1 MRLKSIITVIALIL
15 IMFMSAIESSIISLA
30 LPTIKQDLNAGNL
43 ISLIFT
49 AYFIALVI
57 ANPIVGELL
66 SRFKIIYV
74 AIAGLLLFSIG
85 SFMCGLSTNFTMLI
99 ISRVIQGFGS
109 GVLMSLSQIVPKLA
123 FEIPLRYKIM
133 GIVGSVWG
141 ISSIIGPLLGG
152 GILEFATWHWLFY
165 INIPIAIIAIILV
178 IWTFHFPEEE
188 TVAKSKFDTKGLTL
202 FYVFIGLIMFALLN
216 QQLLLLNFLSFI
228 LAIVVAMCLFKVEKH
243 VSSPF
248 LPVVEFNRSITLVF
262 ITDLLTAICLMGF
275 NLYIPVYLQEQ
286 LGLSPLQSGL
296 VIFPLSVAWITLNF
310 NLHLS
315 VAWITLNFNLHR
327 IEAKLSRKVIYLLS
341 FTLLLVSSIIISFG
355 IKLPVLIAFVL
366 ILAGLSFGYI
376 YTKDSVIVQEE
387 TSPLQMKKMMS
398 FYGLTKNLGASIGS
412 TIMGYLYAIQSGIF
426 GPNLHNVLSAVAV
439 ISIGLIV
446 LWVVFFK
453 EQSSQSKE

>member
-1 MRLKSIITVIALIL
+1 MRLKSIVTVIALIL
-15 IMFMSAIESSIISLA
+15 IMFMAAIESSIISLA

-66 SRFKIIYV
+66 TRFKIIYI
-74 AIAGLLLFSIG
+74 AIAGLTLFTVG
-85 SFMCGLSTNFTMLI
+85 SLMSGLSTHFSMLI

-109 GVLMSLSQIVPKLA
+109 GVMMSLSQIVPKLA

-133 GIVGSVWG
+133 GIAGSVWG

-178 IWTFHFPEEE
+178 VWTFHFPEEE
-188 TVAKSKFDTKGLTL
+188 TVAKSKFDTKGITL
-202 FYVFIGLIMFALLN
+202 FYIFIGLIMFALLN
-216 QQLLLLNFLSFI
+216 QQHLYLNIIGFV
-228 LAIVVAMCLFKVEKH
+228 LAILVALRLFNVEKK

-248 LPVVEFNRSITLVF
+248 LPVAEFNRMITLVF
-262 ITDLLTAICLMGF
+262 ITDLLTAVCLMGF

-310 NLHLS
+310 NLH
-315 VAWITLNFNLHR
+315 H
-327 IEAKLSRKVIYLLS
+327 IEAKLSRKVIYLSS
-341 FTLLLVSSIIISFG
+341 FTLLLLSSIIIAFG
-355 IKLPVLIAFVL
+355 IKLPILIACVL
-366 ILAGLSFGYI
+366 ILSGLSFGYI

-387 TSPLQMKKMMS
+387 TSPIQMKKMMS

-412 TIMGYLYAIQSGIF
+412 TIMGYLYALKSGLF
-426 GPNLHNVLSAVAV
+426 GANLHNILGVVSL
-439 ISIGLIV
+439 ISVGLIV
-446 LWVVFFK
+446 VWLIFYREAASQTK
-453 EQSSQSKE
+453 E

>member
-310 NLHLS
+310 NLH
-315 VAWITLNFNLHR
+315 R

-341 FTLLLVSSIIISFG
+341 FTLLLVSSIIIAFG

>member
-1 MRLKSIITVIALIL
+1 MRLKSIVTVIALIL
-15 IMFMSAIESSIISLA
+15 IMFMAAIESSIISLA
-30 LPTIKQDLNAGNL
+30 LPTIKQNLNAGNL

-66 SRFKIIYV
+66 TRFKIIYI
-74 AIAGLLLFSIG
+74 AIAGLTLFTVG
-85 SFMCGLSTNFTMLI
+85 SLMSGLSTHFSMLI

-109 GVLMSLSQIVPKLA
+109 GVMMSLSQIVPKLA

-152 GILEFATWHWLFY
+152 GILEFATWHWLFF

-178 IWTFHFPEEE
+178 VWTFHFSEEE
-188 TVAKSKFDTKGLTL
+188 TVAKSKFDTKGITL
-202 FYVFIGLIMFALLN
+202 FYIFIGLIMFALLN
-216 QQLLLLNFLSFI
+216 QQHLYLNIIGFV
-228 LAIVVAMCLFKVEKH
+228 LAILIALRLFNVEKK

-248 LPVVEFNRSITLVF
+248 LPVAEFNRMITLVF
-262 ITDLLTAICLMGF
+262 ITDLLTAVCLMGF

-310 NLHLS
+310 NLH
-315 VAWITLNFNLHR
+315 H
-327 IEAKLSRKVIYLLS
+327 IEAKLSRKVIYLSS
-341 FTLLLVSSIIISFG
+341 FTLLLLSSIIIAFG
-355 IKLPVLIAFVL
+355 IKLPILIACVL
-366 ILAGLSFGYI
+366 ILSGISFGYI

-387 TSPLQMKKMMS
+387 TSPIQMKKMMS

-412 TIMGYLYAIQSGIF
+412 TIMGYLYALKSGLF
-426 GPNLHNVLSAVAV
+426 GANLHNILGVVSL
-439 ISIGLIV
+439 ISVGLIV
-446 LWVVFFK
+446 VWLIFYR
-453 EQSSQSKE
+453 EAASQTNE

>member
-165 INIPIAIIAIILV
+165 INIPIAVIAIILV

-296 VIFPLSVAWITLNF
+296 VIFP
-310 NLHLS
+310 LS

>member
-165 INIPIAIIAIILV
+165 INIPIVIIAIILV

-216 QQLLLLNFLSFI
+216 QQLLLFNFLSFI

-296 VIFPLSVAWITLNF
+296 VIFP
-310 NLHLS
+310 LS

>member
-1 MRLKSIITVIALIL
+1 MRLKSIVTVIALIL
-15 IMFMSAIESSIISLA
+15 IMFMAAIESSIISLA

-66 SRFKIIYV
+66 TRFKIIYI
-74 AIAGLLLFSIG
+74 AIAGLTLFTVG
-85 SFMCGLSTNFTMLI
+85 SLMSGLSTHFSMLV

-109 GVLMSLSQIVPKLA
+109 GVMMSLSQIVPKLA

-141 ISSIIGPLLGG
+141 ILSIIGPLLGG

-178 IWTFHFPEEE
+178 VWTFHFPEEE
-188 TVAKSKFDTKGLTL
+188 TVAKSKFDTKGITL
-202 FYVFIGLIMFALLN
+202 FYIFIGLIMFALLN
-216 QQLLLLNFLSFI
+216 QQHLYLNIIGFV
-228 LAIVVAMCLFKVEKH
+228 LAILVALRLFNVEKK

-248 LPVVEFNRSITLVF
+248 LPVAEFNRMITLVF
-262 ITDLLTAICLMGF
+262 ITDLLTAVCLMGF

-310 NLHLS
+310 NLH
-315 VAWITLNFNLHR
+315 H
-327 IEAKLSRKVIYLLS
+327 IEAKLSRKVIYLSS
-341 FTLLLVSSIIISFG
+341 FTLLLLSSIIIAFG
-355 IKLPVLIAFVL
+355 IKLPILIACVL
-366 ILAGLSFGYI
+366 ILSGLSFGYI

-387 TSPLQMKKMMS
+387 TSPIQMKKMMS

-412 TIMGYLYAIQSGIF
+412 TIMGYLYALKSGLF
-426 GPNLHNVLSAVAV
+426 GANLHNILGVVSL
-439 ISIGLIV
+439 ISVGLIV
-446 LWVVFFK
+446 VWLIFYREAASQTK
-453 EQSSQSKE
+453 E

>member
-141 ISSIIGPLLGG
+141 ISSIIGSLLGG

-310 NLHLS
+310 NLH
-315 VAWITLNFNLHR
+315 R

-446 LWVVFFK
+446 LWVVFF
-453 EQSSQSKE
+453 

>member
-1 MRLKSIITVIALIL
+1 MRLKSIVTVIALIL
-15 IMFMSAIESSIISLA
+15 IMFMAAIESSIISLA

-66 SRFKIIYV
+66 TRFKIIYI
-74 AIAGLLLFSIG
+74 AIAGLTLFTVG
-85 SFMCGLSTNFTMLI
+85 SLMSGLSTHFSMLI

-109 GVLMSLSQIVPKLA
+109 GVMMSLSQIVPKLA

-152 GILEFATWHWLFY
+152 GILEFATWHWLFF

-178 IWTFHFPEEE
+178 VWTFHFSEEE
-188 TVAKSKFDTKGLTL
+188 TVAKSKFDTKGITL
-202 FYVFIGLIMFALLN
+202 FYIFIGLIMFALLN
-216 QQLLLLNFLSFI
+216 QQHLYLNIIGFV
-228 LAIVVAMCLFKVEKH
+228 LAILIALRLFNVEKK

-248 LPVVEFNRSITLVF
+248 LPVAEFNRMITLVF
-262 ITDLLTAICLMGF
+262 ITDLLTAVCLMGF

-286 LGLSPLQSGL
+286 LGLSLLQSGL

-310 NLHLS
+310 NLH
-315 VAWITLNFNLHR
+315 H
-327 IEAKLSRKVIYLLS
+327 IEAKLSRKVIYLSS
-341 FTLLLVSSIIISFG
+341 FTLLLLSSIIIAFG
-355 IKLPVLIAFVL
+355 IKLPILIACVL
-366 ILAGLSFGYI
+366 ILSGISFGYI

-387 TSPLQMKKMMS
+387 TSPIQMKKMMS

-412 TIMGYLYAIQSGIF
+412 TIMGYLYALKSGLF
-426 GPNLHNVLSAVAV
+426 GANLHNILGVVSL
-439 ISIGLIV
+439 ISVGLIV
-446 LWVVFFK
+446 VWLIFYR
-453 EQSSQSKE
+453 EAASQTNE

>member
-1 MRLKSIITVIALIL
+1 MRLKSIVTVIALIL
-15 IMFMSAIESSIISLA
+15 IMYMAAIESSIISLA

-66 SRFKIIYV
+66 TRFKIIYI
-74 AIAGLLLFSIG
+74 AIAGLTLFTVG
-85 SFMCGLSTNFTMLI
+85 SLMSGLSTHFSMLI

-109 GVLMSLSQIVPKLA
+109 GVMMSLSQIVPKLA

-178 IWTFHFPEEE
+178 VWTFHFPEEE
-188 TVAKSKFDTKGLTL
+188 TVAKSKFDTKGITL
-202 FYVFIGLIMFALLN
+202 FYIFIGLIMFALLN
-216 QQLLLLNFLSFI
+216 QQHLYLNIIGFV
-228 LAIVVAMCLFKVEKH
+228 LAILVALRLFNVEKK

-248 LPVVEFNRSITLVF
+248 LPVAEFNRMITLVF
-262 ITDLLTAICLMGF
+262 ITDLLTAVCLMGF

-310 NLHLS
+310 NLH
-315 VAWITLNFNLHR
+315 H
-327 IEAKLSRKVIYLLS
+327 IEAKLSRKVIYLSS
-341 FTLLLVSSIIISFG
+341 FTLLLLSSIIIAFG
-355 IKLPVLIAFVL
+355 IKLPILIACVL
-366 ILAGLSFGYI
+366 ILSGLSFGYI

-387 TSPLQMKKMMS
+387 TSPIQMKKMMS

-412 TIMGYLYAIQSGIF
+412 TIMGYLYALKSGLF
-426 GPNLHNVLSAVAV
+426 GANLHNILGVVSL
-439 ISIGLIV
+439 ISVGLIV
-446 LWVVFFK
+446 VWLIFYREAASQTK
-453 EQSSQSKE
+453 E

>member
-1 MRLKSIITVIALIL
+1 
-15 IMFMSAIESSIISLA
+15 
-30 LPTIKQDLNAGNL
+30 
-43 ISLIFT
+43 
-49 AYFIALVI
+49 LVI

-310 NLHLS
+310 NLH
-315 VAWITLNFNLHR
+315 R

>member
-85 SFMCGLSTNFTMLI
+85 SLMCGLSTNFTMLI

-123 FEIPLRYKIM
+123 FEISLRYKIM

-228 LAIVVAMCLFKVEKH
+228 LAIVVAIRLFKVEKH

-310 NLHLS
+310 NLH
-315 VAWITLNFNLHR
+315 R

-355 IKLPVLIAFVL
+355 IKLPLLIAFVL

-412 TIMGYLYAIQSGIF
+412 TIMGYLYAIQSAIF

-439 ISIGLIV
+439 ISTGLIV

-453 EQSSQSKE
+453 EQLSQSKE

>member
-1 MRLKSIITVIALIL
+1 MRLKSIVTVIALIL
-15 IMFMSAIESSIISLA
+15 IMFMAAIESSIISLA

-66 SRFKIIYV
+66 TRFKIIYI
-74 AIAGLLLFSIG
+74 AIAGLTLFTVG
-85 SFMCGLSTNFTMLI
+85 SLMSGLSTHFSMLI

-109 GVLMSLSQIVPKLA
+109 GAMMSLSQIVPKLA

-178 IWTFHFPEEE
+178 VWTFHFPEEE
-188 TVAKSKFDTKGLTL
+188 TVAKSKFDTKGITL
-202 FYVFIGLIMFALLN
+202 FYIFIGLIMFALLN
-216 QQLLLLNFLSFI
+216 QQHLYLNIIGFV
-228 LAIVVAMCLFKVEKH
+228 LAILVALRLFNVEKK

-248 LPVVEFNRSITLVF
+248 LPVAEFNRMITLVF
-262 ITDLLTAICLMGF
+262 ITDLLTAVCLMGF

-310 NLHLS
+310 NLH
-315 VAWITLNFNLHR
+315 H
-327 IEAKLSRKVIYLLS
+327 IEAKLSRKVIYLSS
-341 FTLLLVSSIIISFG
+341 FTLLLLSSIIIAFG
-355 IKLPVLIAFVL
+355 IKLPILIACVL
-366 ILAGLSFGYI
+366 ILSGLSFGYI

-387 TSPLQMKKMMS
+387 TSPIQMKKMMS

-412 TIMGYLYAIQSGIF
+412 TIMGYLYALKSGLF
-426 GPNLHNVLSAVAV
+426 GANLHNILGVVSL
-439 ISIGLIV
+439 ISVGLIV
-446 LWVVFFK
+446 VWLIFYREAASQTK
-453 EQSSQSKE
+453 E

>member
-1 MRLKSIITVIALIL
+1 MRLKSIVTVIALIL
-15 IMFMSAIESSIISLA
+15 IMFMAAIESSIISLA

-66 SRFKIIYV
+66 TRFKIIYI
-74 AIAGLLLFSIG
+74 AIAGLTLFTVG
-85 SFMCGLSTNFTMLI
+85 SLMSGLSTHFSMLV

-109 GVLMSLSQIVPKLA
+109 GVMMSLSQIVPKLA

-178 IWTFHFPEEE
+178 VWTFHFPEEE
-188 TVAKSKFDTKGLTL
+188 TVAKSKFDTKGITL
-202 FYVFIGLIMFALLN
+202 FYIFIGLIMFALLN
-216 QQLLLLNFLSFI
+216 QQHLYLNIIGFV
-228 LAIVVAMCLFKVEKH
+228 LAILVALRLFNVEKK
-243 VSSPF
+243 VSFPF
-248 LPVVEFNRSITLVF
+248 LPVAEFNRMITLVF
-262 ITDLLTAICLMGF
+262 ITDLLTAVCLMGF

-310 NLHLS
+310 NLH
-315 VAWITLNFNLHR
+315 H
-327 IEAKLSRKVIYLLS
+327 IEAKLSRKVIYLSS
-341 FTLLLVSSIIISFG
+341 FTLLLLSSIIIAFG
-355 IKLPVLIAFVL
+355 IKLPILIACVL
-366 ILAGLSFGYI
+366 ILSGLSFGYI

-387 TSPLQMKKMMS
+387 TSPIQMKKMMS

-412 TIMGYLYAIQSGIF
+412 TIMGYLYALKSGLF
-426 GPNLHNVLSAVAV
+426 GANLHNILGVVSL
-439 ISIGLIV
+439 ISVGLIV
-446 LWVVFFK
+446 VWLIFYREAASQTK
-453 EQSSQSKE
+453 E

>member
-248 LPVVEFNRSITLVF
+248 VPVVEFNRSITLVF

-296 VIFPLSVAWITLNF
+296 VIFP
-310 NLHLS
+310 LS

>member
-178 IWTFHFPEEE
+178 IWTFYFPEEE

-296 VIFPLSVAWITLNF
+296 VIFP
-310 NLHLS
+310 LS

>member
-1 MRLKSIITVIALIL
+1 
-15 IMFMSAIESSIISLA
+15 
-30 LPTIKQDLNAGNL
+30 
-43 ISLIFT
+43 LIFT

-310 NLHLS
+310 NLH
-315 VAWITLNFNLHR
+315 R

>member
-1 MRLKSIITVIALIL
+1 MRLKSIVTVIALIL
-15 IMFMSAIESSIISLA
+15 IMFMAAIESSIISLA

-66 SRFKIIYV
+66 TRFKIIYI
-74 AIAGLLLFSIG
+74 AIAGLTLFTVG
-85 SFMCGLSTNFTMLI
+85 SLMSGLSTHFSMLV

-109 GVLMSLSQIVPKLA
+109 GVMMSLSQIVPKLA

-178 IWTFHFPEEE
+178 VWTFHFPEEE
-188 TVAKSKFDTKGLTL
+188 TVAKSKFDTKGITL
-202 FYVFIGLIMFALLN
+202 FYIFSGLIMFALLN
-216 QQLLLLNFLSFI
+216 QQHLYLNIIGFV
-228 LAIVVAMCLFKVEKH
+228 LAILVALRLFNVEKK

-248 LPVVEFNRSITLVF
+248 LPVAEFNRMITLVF
-262 ITDLLTAICLMGF
+262 ITDLLTAVCLMGF

-310 NLHLS
+310 NLH
-315 VAWITLNFNLHR
+315 H
-327 IEAKLSRKVIYLLS
+327 IEAKLSRKVIYLSS
-341 FTLLLVSSIIISFG
+341 FTLLLLSSIIIAFG
-355 IKLPVLIAFVL
+355 IKLPILIACVL
-366 ILAGLSFGYI
+366 ILSGLSFGYI

-387 TSPLQMKKMMS
+387 TSPIQMKKMMS

-412 TIMGYLYAIQSGIF
+412 TIMGYLYALKSGLF
-426 GPNLHNVLSAVAV
+426 GANLHNILGVVSL
-439 ISIGLIV
+439 ISVGLIV
-446 LWVVFFK
+446 VWLIFYREAASQTK
-453 EQSSQSKE
+453 E

>member
-296 VIFPLSVAWITLNF
+296 VIFPLSL
-310 NLHLS
+310 
-315 VAWITLNFNLHR
+315 AWITLNFNLHR

-366 ILAGLSFGYI
+366 ILAGLSFGYT
-376 YTKDSVIVQEE
+376 YTKDRVIVQEE

>member
-310 NLHLS
+310 NLH
-315 VAWITLNFNLHR
+315 R

-366 ILAGLSFGYI
+366 ILGGLSFGYI

-446 LWVVFFK
+446 LWVVFF
-453 EQSSQSKE
+453 

>member
-1 MRLKSIITVIALIL
+1 MRLKSIVTVIALIL
-15 IMFMSAIESSIISLA
+15 IMFMAAIESSIISLA

-66 SRFKIIYV
+66 TRFKIIYI
-74 AIAGLLLFSIG
+74 AIAGLTLFTVG
-85 SFMCGLSTNFTMLI
+85 SLMSGLSTHFSMLI

-109 GVLMSLSQIVPKLA
+109 GVMMSLSQIVPKLA

-141 ISSIIGPLLGG
+141 ISSIIGLLLGG

-178 IWTFHFPEEE
+178 VWTFHFPEEE
-188 TVAKSKFDTKGLTL
+188 TVAKSKFDTKGITL
-202 FYVFIGLIMFALLN
+202 FYIFIGLIMFALLN
-216 QQLLLLNFLSFI
+216 QQHLYLNIIGFV
-228 LAIVVAMCLFKVEKH
+228 LAILVALRLFNVEKK

-248 LPVVEFNRSITLVF
+248 LPVAEFNRMITLVF
-262 ITDLLTAICLMGF
+262 ITDLLTAVCLMGF

-310 NLHLS
+310 NLH
-315 VAWITLNFNLHR
+315 H
-327 IEAKLSRKVIYLLS
+327 IEAKLSRKVIYLSS
-341 FTLLLVSSIIISFG
+341 FTLLLLSSIIIAFG
-355 IKLPVLIAFVL
+355 IKLPILIACVL
-366 ILAGLSFGYI
+366 ILSGLSFGYI

-387 TSPLQMKKMMS
+387 TSPIQMKKMMS

-412 TIMGYLYAIQSGIF
+412 TIMGYLYALKSGLF
-426 GPNLHNVLSAVAV
+426 GANLHNILGVVSL
-439 ISIGLIV
+439 ISVGLIV
-446 LWVVFFK
+446 VWLIFYREAASQTK
-453 EQSSQSKE
+453 E

>member
-310 NLHLS
+310 NLH
-315 VAWITLNFNLHR
+315 R

-426 GPNLHNVLSAVAV
+426 GPNLHNVLSVVAV

-446 LWVVFFK
+446 LWVIFFK

>member
-188 TVAKSKFDTKGLTL
+188 TVAKSKFDTKGLAL

-275 NLYIPVYLQEQ
+275 NLYISVYLQEQ

-296 VIFPLSVAWITLNF
+296 VIFP
-310 NLHLS
+310 LS

>member
-1 MRLKSIITVIALIL
+1 MRLKSIVTVIALIL
-15 IMFMSAIESSIISLA
+15 IMFMAAIESSIISLA

-66 SRFKIIYV
+66 TRFKIIYI
-74 AIAGLLLFSIG
+74 AIAGLTLFTVG
-85 SFMCGLSTNFTMLI
+85 SLMSGLSTHFSMLI

-109 GVLMSLSQIVPKLA
+109 GVMMSLSQIVPKLA

-178 IWTFHFPEEE
+178 VWTFHFPEEE
-188 TVAKSKFDTKGLTL
+188 TVAKSKFDTKGITL
-202 FYVFIGLIMFALLN
+202 FYIFIGLIMFSLLN
-216 QQLLLLNFLSFI
+216 QQHLYLNIIGFV
-228 LAIVVAMCLFKVEKH
+228 LAILVALRLFNVEKK

-248 LPVVEFNRSITLVF
+248 LPVAEFNRMITLVF
-262 ITDLLTAICLMGF
+262 ITDLLTAVCLMGF

-310 NLHLS
+310 NLH
-315 VAWITLNFNLHR
+315 H
-327 IEAKLSRKVIYLLS
+327 IEAKLSRKVIYLSS
-341 FTLLLVSSIIISFG
+341 FTLLLLSSIIIAFG
-355 IKLPVLIAFVL
+355 IKLPILIACVL
-366 ILAGLSFGYI
+366 ILSGLSFGYI

-387 TSPLQMKKMMS
+387 TSPIQMKKMMS

-412 TIMGYLYAIQSGIF
+412 TIMGYLYALKSGLF
-426 GPNLHNVLSAVAV
+426 GANLHNILGVVSL
-439 ISIGLIV
+439 ISVGLIV
-446 LWVVFFK
+446 VWLIFYREAASQTK
-453 EQSSQSKE
+453 E

>member
-133 GIVGSVWG
+133 GIVGSVWD

-310 NLHLS
+310 NLH
-315 VAWITLNFNLHR
+315 R

>member
-310 NLHLS
+310 NLH
-315 VAWITLNFNLHR
+315 R

-341 FTLLLVSSIIISFG
+341 FTLLLVSSIIISFD

>member
-1 MRLKSIITVIALIL
+1 MRLKSIVTVIALIL
-15 IMFMSAIESSIISLA
+15 IMFMAAIESSIISLA

-66 SRFKIIYV
+66 TRFKIIYI
-74 AIAGLLLFSIG
+74 AIAGLTLFTVG
-85 SFMCGLSTNFTMLI
+85 SLMSGLSTHFSMLV

-109 GVLMSLSQIVPKLA
+109 GVMMSLSQIVPKLA

-178 IWTFHFPEEE
+178 VWTFHFPEEE
-188 TVAKSKFDTKGLTL
+188 TVAKSKFDTKGITL
-202 FYVFIGLIMFALLN
+202 FYIFIGLIMFALLN
-216 QQLLLLNFLSFI
+216 QQHLYLNIIGFV
-228 LAIVVAMCLFKVEKH
+228 LAILVALRLFNVEKK

-248 LPVVEFNRSITLVF
+248 LPVAEFNRMITLVF
-262 ITDLLTAICLMGF
+262 ITDLLTAVCLMGF

-310 NLHLS
+310 NLH
-315 VAWITLNFNLHR
+315 H
-327 IEAKLSRKVIYLLS
+327 IEAKLSRKVIYLSS
-341 FTLLLVSSIIISFG
+341 FTLLLSSIIIAFG
-355 IKLPVLIAFVL
+355 IKLPILIACVL
-366 ILAGLSFGYI
+366 ILSGLSFGYI

-387 TSPLQMKKMMS
+387 TSPIQMKKMMS

-412 TIMGYLYAIQSGIF
+412 TIMGYLYALKSGLF
-426 GPNLHNVLSAVAV
+426 GANLHNILGVVSL
-439 ISIGLIV
+439 ISVGLIV
-446 LWVVFFK
+446 VWLIFYREAASQTK
-453 EQSSQSKE
+453 E

>member
-1 MRLKSIITVIALIL
+1 MRLKSIVTVIALIL
-15 IMFMSAIESSIISLA
+15 IMFMAAIESSIISLA

-66 SRFKIIYV
+66 TRFKIIYI
-74 AIAGLLLFSIG
+74 AIAGLTLFTVG
-85 SFMCGLSTNFTMLI
+85 SLMSGLSTHFSMLI

-109 GVLMSLSQIVPKLA
+109 GVMMSLSQIVPKLA

-152 GILEFATWHWLFY
+152 GILDFATWHWLFY

-178 IWTFHFPEEE
+178 VWTFHFPEEE
-188 TVAKSKFDTKGLTL
+188 TVAKSKFDTKGITL
-202 FYVFIGLIMFALLN
+202 FYIFIGLIMFALLN
-216 QQLLLLNFLSFI
+216 QQHLYLNIIGFV
-228 LAIVVAMCLFKVEKH
+228 LAILVALRLFNVEKK

-248 LPVVEFNRSITLVF
+248 LPVAEFNRMITLVF
-262 ITDLLTAICLMGF
+262 ITDLLTAVCLMGF

-310 NLHLS
+310 NLH
-315 VAWITLNFNLHR
+315 H
-327 IEAKLSRKVIYLLS
+327 IEAKLSRKVIYLSS
-341 FTLLLVSSIIISFG
+341 FTLLLLSSIIIAFG
-355 IKLPVLIAFVL
+355 IKLPILIACVL
-366 ILAGLSFGYI
+366 ILSGLSFGYI

-387 TSPLQMKKMMS
+387 TSPIQMKKMMS

-412 TIMGYLYAIQSGIF
+412 TIMGYLYALKSGLF
-426 GPNLHNVLSAVAV
+426 GANLHNILGVVSL
-439 ISIGLIV
+439 ISVGLIV
-446 LWVVFFK
+446 VWLIFYREAASQTK
-453 EQSSQSKE
+453 E

>member
-1 MRLKSIITVIALIL
+1 MRLKSIVTVIALIL
-15 IMFMSAIESSIISLA
+15 IMFMAAIESSIISLA

-66 SRFKIIYV
+66 TRFKIIYI
-74 AIAGLLLFSIG
+74 AIAGLTLFTVG
-85 SFMCGLSTNFTMLI
+85 SLMSGLSTHFSMLV

-109 GVLMSLSQIVPKLA
+109 GVMMSLSQIVPKLA

-178 IWTFHFPEEE
+178 VWTFHFPEEE
-188 TVAKSKFDTKGLTL
+188 TVAKSKFDTKGITL
-202 FYVFIGLIMFALLN
+202 FYIFIGLIMFALLN
-216 QQLLLLNFLSFI
+216 QQHLYLNIIGFV
-228 LAIVVAMCLFKVEKH
+228 LAILVALRLFNVEKK

-248 LPVVEFNRSITLVF
+248 LPVAEFNRMITLVF
-262 ITDLLTAICLMGF
+262 ITDLLTAVCLMGF

-310 NLHLS
+310 NLH
-315 VAWITLNFNLHR
+315 H
-327 IEAKLSRKVIYLLS
+327 IEAKLSRKVIYLSS
-341 FTLLLVSSIIISFG
+341 FTLLLLSSIIIAFG
-355 IKLPVLIAFVL
+355 IKLPILIACVL
-366 ILAGLSFGYI
+366 ILSGLSFGYI

-387 TSPLQMKKMMS
+387 TSPIQMKKMMS

-412 TIMGYLYAIQSGIF
+412 TIMGYLYALKSGLF
-426 GPNLHNVLSAVAV
+426 GANLHNILGVASL
-439 ISIGLIV
+439 ISVGLIV
-446 LWVVFFK
+446 VWLIFYREAASQTK
-453 EQSSQSKE
+453 E

>member
-228 LAIVVAMCLFKVEKH
+228 LAIVVAIRLFKVEKH

-310 NLHLS
+310 NLH
-315 VAWITLNFNLHR
+315 R

-355 IKLPVLIAFVL
+355 IKLPLLIAFVL

-426 GPNLHNVLSAVAV
+426 GPNLHNVLSAVVV

-446 LWVVFFK
+446 LWVVFF
-453 EQSSQSKE
+453 

>member
-1 MRLKSIITVIALIL
+1 MRLKSIVTVIALIL
-15 IMFMSAIESSIISLA
+15 IMFMAAIESSIISLA

-66 SRFKIIYV
+66 TRFKIIYI
-74 AIAGLLLFSIG
+74 AIAGLTLFTVG
-85 SFMCGLSTNFTMLI
+85 SLMSGLSTHFSMLI

-109 GVLMSLSQIVPKLA
+109 GVMMSLSQIVPKLA

-133 GIVGSVWG
+133 GIVGIVWG

-152 GILEFATWHWLFY
+152 GILEFATWHWLFF

-178 IWTFHFPEEE
+178 VWTFHFSEEE
-188 TVAKSKFDTKGLTL
+188 TVAKSKFDTKGITL
-202 FYVFIGLIMFALLN
+202 FYIFIGLIMFALLN
-216 QQLLLLNFLSFI
+216 QQHLYLNIIGFV
-228 LAIVVAMCLFKVEKH
+228 LAILIALRLFNVEKK

-248 LPVVEFNRSITLVF
+248 LPVAEFNRMITLVF
-262 ITDLLTAICLMGF
+262 ITDLLTAVCLMGF

-310 NLHLS
+310 NLH
-315 VAWITLNFNLHR
+315 H
-327 IEAKLSRKVIYLLS
+327 IEAKLSRKVIYLSS
-341 FTLLLVSSIIISFG
+341 FTLLLLSSIIIAFG
-355 IKLPVLIAFVL
+355 IKLPILIACVL
-366 ILAGLSFGYI
+366 ILSGISFGYI

-387 TSPLQMKKMMS
+387 TSPIQMKKMMS

-412 TIMGYLYAIQSGIF
+412 TIMGYLYALKSGLF
-426 GPNLHNVLSAVAV
+426 GANLHNILGVVSL
-439 ISIGLIV
+439 ISVGLIV
-446 LWVVFFK
+446 VWLIFYR
-453 EQSSQSKE
+453 EAASQTNE

>member
-1 MRLKSIITVIALIL
+1 MRLKSIVTVIALIL
-15 IMFMSAIESSIISLA
+15 IMFMAAIESSIISLA

-49 AYFIALVI
+49 AYFITLVI

-66 SRFKIIYV
+66 TRFKIIYI
-74 AIAGLLLFSIG
+74 AIAGLTLFTVG
-85 SFMCGLSTNFTMLI
+85 SLMSGLSTHFSMLV

-109 GVLMSLSQIVPKLA
+109 GVMMSLSQIVPKLA

-178 IWTFHFPEEE
+178 VWTFHFPEEE
-188 TVAKSKFDTKGLTL
+188 TVAKSKFDTKGITL
-202 FYVFIGLIMFALLN
+202 FYIFIGLIMFALLN
-216 QQLLLLNFLSFI
+216 QQHLYLNIIGFV
-228 LAIVVAMCLFKVEKH
+228 LAILVALRLFNVEKK

-248 LPVVEFNRSITLVF
+248 LPVAEFNRMITLVF
-262 ITDLLTAICLMGF
+262 ITDLLTAVCLMGF

-310 NLHLS
+310 NLH
-315 VAWITLNFNLHR
+315 H
-327 IEAKLSRKVIYLLS
+327 IEAKLSRKVIYLSS
-341 FTLLLVSSIIISFG
+341 FTLLLLSSIIIAFG
-355 IKLPVLIAFVL
+355 IKLPILIACVL
-366 ILAGLSFGYI
+366 ILSGLSFGYI

-387 TSPLQMKKMMS
+387 TSPIQMKKMMS

-412 TIMGYLYAIQSGIF
+412 TIMGYLYALKSGLF
-426 GPNLHNVLSAVAV
+426 GANLHNILGVVSL
-439 ISIGLIV
+439 ISVGLIV
-446 LWVVFFK
+446 VWLIFYREAASQTK
-453 EQSSQSKE
+453 E

>member
-141 ISSIIGPLLGG
+141 VSSIIGPLLGG

-310 NLHLS
+310 NLH
-315 VAWITLNFNLHR
+315 R

-398 FYGLTKNLGASIGS
+398 FYGLAKNLGASKGS

>member
-275 NLYIPVYLQEQ
+275 NLYISVYLQEQ

-296 VIFPLSVAWITLNF
+296 VIFP
-310 NLHLS
+310 LS

-355 IKLPVLIAFVL
+355 IKLPVLIAFLL

>member
-310 NLHLS
+310 NLH
-315 VAWITLNFNLHR
+315 R

-426 GPNLHNVLSAVAV
+426 GSNLHNVLSAVAV

>member
-1 MRLKSIITVIALIL
+1 MKSIITVIALIL

-310 NLHLS
+310 NLH
-315 VAWITLNFNLHR
+315 R

>member
-1 MRLKSIITVIALIL
+1 MRLKSIVTVIALIL
-15 IMFMSAIESSIISLA
+15 IMFMAAIESSIISLA

-66 SRFKIIYV
+66 TRFKIIYI
-74 AIAGLLLFSIG
+74 AIAGLTLFTVG
-85 SFMCGLSTNFTMLI
+85 SLMSGLSTHFSMLI

-109 GVLMSLSQIVPKLA
+109 GVMMSLSQIVPKLA

-152 GILEFATWHWLFY
+152 GILEFATWHWLFF

-178 IWTFHFPEEE
+178 VWTFHFSEEE
-188 TVAKSKFDTKGLTL
+188 TVAKSKFDTKGITL
-202 FYVFIGLIMFALLN
+202 FYIFIGLIMFALLN
-216 QQLLLLNFLSFI
+216 QQHLYLNIIGFV
-228 LAIVVAMCLFKVEKH
+228 LAILIALRLFNVEKK

-248 LPVVEFNRSITLVF
+248 LPVAEFNRMITLVF
-262 ITDLLTAICLMGF
+262 ITDLLTAVCLMGF

-310 NLHLS
+310 NLH
-315 VAWITLNFNLHR
+315 H
-327 IEAKLSRKVIYLLS
+327 IEAKLSRKVIYLSS
-341 FTLLLVSSIIISFG
+341 FTLLLLSSIIIAFG
-355 IKLPVLIAFVL
+355 IKLPILIACVL
-366 ILAGLSFGYI
+366 ILSGISFGYI
-376 YTKDSVIVQEE
+376 YTKDSVIVREE
-387 TSPLQMKKMMS
+387 TSPIQMKKMMS

-412 TIMGYLYAIQSGIF
+412 TIMGYLYALKSGLF
-426 GPNLHNVLSAVAV
+426 GANLHNILGVVSL
-439 ISIGLIV
+439 ISVGLIV
-446 LWVVFFK
+446 VWLIFYR
-453 EQSSQSKE
+453 EAASQTNE

>member
-1 MRLKSIITVIALIL
+1 
-15 IMFMSAIESSIISLA
+15 
-30 LPTIKQDLNAGNL
+30 
-43 ISLIFT
+43 
-49 AYFIALVI
+49 
-57 ANPIVGELL
+57 ELL

-310 NLHLS
+310 NLH
-315 VAWITLNFNLHR
+315 R

>member
-85 SFMCGLSTNFTMLI
+85 SLMCGLSTNFTMLI

-228 LAIVVAMCLFKVEKH
+228 LAIVVAIRLFKVEKH

-310 NLHLS
+310 NLH
-315 VAWITLNFNLHR
+315 R

-355 IKLPVLIAFVL
+355 IKLPLLIAFVL

-412 TIMGYLYAIQSGIF
+412 TIMGYLYAIQSAIF

-439 ISIGLIV
+439 ISTGLIV
-446 LWVVFFK
+446 YGSYFLKNSYLNQKNRIMIKIDVV
-453 EQSSQSKE
+453 

>member
-1 MRLKSIITVIALIL
+1 MRLKSIVTVIALIL
-15 IMFMSAIESSIISLA
+15 IMFMAAIESSIISLA

-66 SRFKIIYV
+66 TRFKIIYI
-74 AIAGLLLFSIG
+74 AIAGLTLFTVG
-85 SFMCGLSTNFTMLI
+85 SLMSGLSTHFSMLV

-109 GVLMSLSQIVPKLA
+109 GVMMSLSQIVPKLA

-178 IWTFHFPEEE
+178 VWTFHFPEEE
-188 TVAKSKFDTKGLTL
+188 TVAKSKFDTKGITL
-202 FYVFIGLIMFALLN
+202 FYIFIGLIMFALLN
-216 QQLLLLNFLSFI
+216 QQHLYLNSIGFV
-228 LAIVVAMCLFKVEKH
+228 LAILVALRLFNVEKK

-248 LPVVEFNRSITLVF
+248 LPVAEFNRMITLVF
-262 ITDLLTAICLMGF
+262 ITDLLTAVCLMGF

-310 NLHLS
+310 NLH
-315 VAWITLNFNLHR
+315 H
-327 IEAKLSRKVIYLLS
+327 IEAKLSRKVIYLSS
-341 FTLLLVSSIIISFG
+341 FTLLLLSSIIIAFG
-355 IKLPVLIAFVL
+355 IKLPILIACVL
-366 ILAGLSFGYI
+366 ILSGLSFGYI

-387 TSPLQMKKMMS
+387 TSPIQMKKMMS

-412 TIMGYLYAIQSGIF
+412 TIMGYLYALKSGLF
-426 GPNLHNVLSAVAV
+426 GANLH
-439 ISIGLIV
+439 II
-446 LWVVFFK
+446 
-453 EQSSQSKE
+453 

>member
-15 IMFMSAIESSIISLA
+15 IMFISAIESSIISLA

-310 NLHLS
+310 NLH
-315 VAWITLNFNLHR
+315 R